1 MRKRSTLPLYCSA
14 DKGANKKKIELLM
27 ITRNRVYKTW
37 QSPVQEK
44 ENQFS
49 WDKVRSFF
57 ILARIISNLIWE
69 RINRRKQL
77 GNNEPGG
84 VKCRRIYAV
93 HNLFGTTDNRF
104 NWIQNCIVQQPWGCS
119 GLGTESIRKVPVW
132 CSVSLLVSLW
142 SWAGMSPQ
150 EIPEVVREAC
160 VLCLLLRPAWS
171 ASYGWMLVK
180 AFGERRRTFRD
191 VVIGSCHVLLFLWSV
206 WGCGT
211 WEAWSELPRLLIEGV
226 A

>member
-1 MRKRSTLPLYCSA
+1 
-14 DKGANKKKIELLM
+14 M

-49 WDKVRSFF
+49 WDKVCSFF

-119 GLGTESIRKVPVW
+119 CLGTESVRKVPVW
-132 CSVSLLVSLW
+132 SGVSLLVSLW
-142 SWAGMSPQ
+142 LWGEVRAPRESP
-150 EIPEVVREAC
+150 EGAREAC
-160 VLCLLLRPAWS
+160 VLGRCWDLL
-171 ASYGWMLVK
+171 G
-180 AFGERRRTFRD
+180 
-191 VVIGSCHVLLFLWSV
+191 
-206 WGCGT
+206 
-211 WEAWSELPRLLIEGV
+211 LPPMDRC
-226 A
+226 